1 MNNIIE
7 TKKLSKSY
15 FLNKKLNVLNNVNIK
30 IKKGDLVA
38 LLGPS
43 GSGKSTLLHLLA
55 LLDRP
60 STGEI
65 YFDSKKISLLS
76 EKSKDNIRG
85 NKISIIYQQ
94 NNLLNDFSALEN
106 VEIALISSGATQK
119 KSSLLA
125 KALLNQVGL
134 SKRYNHFPVD
144 LSGGEQQRVA
154 IARALINEPEL
165 ILADEPTGSLDRFN
179 SNEIFNFFLKMKTKK
194 RTIIYATHNRQLA
207 DKADYK
213 LSIIDG
219 SIRRVNG

>member
-65 YFDSKKISLLS
+65 YFD
-76 EKSKDNIRG
+76 
-85 NKISIIYQQ
+85 
-94 NNLLNDFSALEN
+94 
-106 VEIALISSGATQK
+106 
-119 KSSLLA
+119 
-125 KALLNQVGL
+125 
-134 SKRYNHFPVD
+134 
-144 LSGGEQQRVA
+144 
-154 IARALINEPEL
+154 
-165 ILADEPTGSLDRFN
+165 
-179 SNEIFNFFLKMKTKK
+179 
-194 RTIIYATHNRQLA
+194 
-207 DKADYK
+207 
-213 LSIIDG
+213 
-219 SIRRVNG
+219 

>member
-15 FLNKKLNVLNNVNIK
+15 FLNKKLNVLNNINIK

-125 KALLNQVGL
+125 KALLSQVGL
-134 SKRYNHFPVD
+134 SKRYNHFPAD

-154 IARALINEPEL
+154 IA
-165 ILADEPTGSLDRFN
+165 
-179 SNEIFNFFLKMKTKK
+179 
-194 RTIIYATHNRQLA
+194 
-207 DKADYK
+207 
-213 LSIIDG
+213 
-219 SIRRVNG
+219 

>member
-15 FLNKKLNVLNNVNIK
+15 FLNKKLNVLNNINIK

-76 EKSKDNIRG
+76 EKNKDKIRG

-119 KSSLLA
+119 ESTLLA
-125 KALLNQVGL
+125 KKLLSQVGL
-134 SKRYNHFPVD
+134 SKRYNH
-144 LSGGEQQRVA
+144 LC
-154 IARALINEPEL
+154 
-165 ILADEPTGSLDRFN
+165 
-179 SNEIFNFFLKMKTKK
+179 IF
-194 RTIIYATHNRQLA
+194 I
-207 DKADYK
+207 
-213 LSIIDG
+213 
-219 SIRRVNG
+219 

>member
-125 KALLNQVGL
+125 KALLSKVGL
-134 SKRYNHFPVD
+134 SKRYNHFPAD

-219 SIRRVNG
+219 SIKRVNG

>member
-15 FLNKKLNVLNNVNIK
+15 FLNKKLNVLNNINIK

-125 KALLNQVGL
+125 KALLSQVGL
-134 SKRYNHFPVD
+134 SKRYNHFPAD

-179 SNEIFNFFLKMKTKK
+179 SNDIFNFFLKMKTKK